1 MLRVRVLGELQ
12 ADVDGVAVV
21 PPARRR
27 ARGPPAG
34 RGAWSL
40 LAWLALHPGEHPRGA
55 VAARFWPD
63 VLDASARASL
73 RSALWELRRALD
85 GDDGLVTG
93 RDRVALRCETDLAR
107 FEGHLA
113 AGRLR
118 EAVALYRGPLLADLD

>member
-40 LAWLALHPGEHPRGA
+40 LAWLAVHPGEHARGA

-63 VLDASARASL
+63 VLDSSARASL
-73 RSALWELRRALD
+73 RSALWELRRAL
-85 GDDGLVTG
+85 GTDDALVAG
-93 RDRVALRCETDLAR
+93 RERIALECATDLAE
-107 FEGHLA
+107 FEAHVS
-113 AGRLR
+113 AGRL
-118 EAVALYRGPLLADLD
+118 EAAVALH